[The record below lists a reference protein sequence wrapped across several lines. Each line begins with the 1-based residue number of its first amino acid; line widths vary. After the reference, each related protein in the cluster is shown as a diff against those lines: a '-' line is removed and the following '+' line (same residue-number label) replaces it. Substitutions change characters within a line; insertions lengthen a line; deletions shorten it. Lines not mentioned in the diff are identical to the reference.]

1 MVIFVFTICAWGARN
16 DAEKLPVVVV
26 VQKGRE
32 EEYCFHVREK
42 EMKERKKNKGVIGVK
57 WKKGKNSFFF
67 FFVMNE
73 WMKE

>member
-1 MVIFVFTICAWGARN
+1 MKSGAVEVNSGAVVVGGRN

-57 WKKGKNSFFF
+57 
-67 FFVMNE
+67 
-73 WMKE
+73 